1 MNNKRFVRRNEKVNF
16 MEVAKGEFNRMKFFT
31 AMGEEKN
38 PMEYS
43 RQYVDEAYERVDVVG
58 ISSGVSFSM
67 DQRTNDEVHE
77 IIVDIFENEKLGDDA
92 TVTILSVD
100 FTKPIELTEDGTA
113 YKAKKRDFSV
123 IPGSE
128 GGEAEVYSY
137 EGTLRAKGATIDGFA
152 IFDSDAPID
161 ELETCTFQE
170 EVYGDGN
177 GDGNGEGNSEG
188 PPEG

>member
-1 MNNKRFVRRNEKVNF
+1 MKIKEAIIMSNKRFVRRNEKVNF
-16 MEVAKGEFNRMKFFT
+16 MEVNKGEFSRMKFFT

-100 FTKPIELTEDGTA
+100 FTKPVELDEGVA

-137 EGTLRAKGATIDGFA
+137 EGTFRAKGATVDGIA
-152 IFDSDAPID
+152 IFDNDAPTD
-161 ELETCTFQE
+161 ELEKCIFQE
-170 EVYGDGN
+170 E
-177 GDGNGEGNSEG
+177 E
-188 PPEG
+188 

>member
-1 MNNKRFVRRNEKVNF
+1 MNKKRFIRRNEKVNF
-16 MEVAKGEFNRMKFFT
+16 MEVATGEFNRMKFFT
-31 AMGEEKN
+31 SMGEEKN
-38 PMEYS
+38 PMEYN
-43 RQYVDEAYERVDVVG
+43 RQYVDESYERVDVVG

-67 DQRTNDEVHE
+67 DQRTNDELHE

-100 FTKPIELTEDGTA
+100 FTKSVELTEDGAA

-137 EGTLRAKGATIDGFA
+137 EGTFRAKGATIDGFA
-152 IFDSDAPID
+152 IFDSNEPVD
-161 ELETCTFQE
+161 ELETCAFQE
-170 EVYGDGN
+170 EV
-177 GDGNGEGNSEG
+177 
-188 PPEG
+188 

>member
-1 MNNKRFVRRNEKVNF
+1 MNKKRFVRRNEKVNF
-16 MEVAKGEFNRMKFFT
+16 MEVTTGEFNRMKFFT

-92 TVTILSVD
+92 TVTILSID
-100 FTKPIELTEDGTA
+100 FTKSIDIDSAVTA

-152 IFDSDAPID
+152 VFDSNEPVD

-170 EVYGDGN
+170 EV
-177 GDGNGEGNSEG
+177 
-188 PPEG
+188 

>member
-1 MNNKRFVRRNEKVNF
+1 MRIKEAIIMSDKRFVRRNEKVNF
-16 MEVAKGEFNRMKFFT
+16 MEVANGEFNRMKFFT

-77 IIVDIFENEKLGDDA
+77 IIVDIFEKEKLGDDA

-100 FTKPIELTEDGTA
+100 FTKPIELTEGGVA

-137 EGTLRAKGATIDGFA
+137 EGTFRAKGATIDGIA
-152 IFDSDAPID
+152 VFDSDAPTD

-170 EVYGDGN
+170 E
-177 GDGNGEGNSEG
+177 E
-188 PPEG
+188 